1 DETIASA
8 KRDVDELYEKV
19 REVHVVQPI
28 KTSVVVG
35 DPVEE
40 LKRMSQPDSLVVVGT
55 HRRKGSAPRYEWSLG
70 ARLAAHAAGPV
81 AIVPERSSPRAGSGV
96 VVGTDGSAASLQAL
110 NFAAGEADRTGQV
123 LHVLHAWQNH
133 SPAHASGDWVAP
145 STGRRHP
152 PSQRQTTRRILDEA
166 VAQVS
171 RDHPDVQVRR
181 ELVEGPAQW
190 ALLDR
195 TLGMSLLVIG
205 GDGQGGPKDTT
216 LGSVAHAIVVNV
228 RCPTVV
234 VKHLQGG

>member
-1 DETIASA
+1 
-8 KRDVDELYEKV
+8 
-19 REVHVVQPI
+19 
-28 KTSVVVG
+28 
-35 DPVEE
+35 
-40 LKRMSQPDSLVVVGT
+40 
-55 HRRKGSAPRYEWSLG
+55 
-70 ARLAAHAAGPV
+70 
-81 AIVPERSSPRAGSGV
+81 
-96 VVGTDGSAASLQAL
+96 
-110 NFAAGEADRTGQV
+110 
-123 LHVLHAWQNH
+123 
-133 SPAHASGDWVAP
+133 
-145 STGRRHP
+145 
-152 PSQRQTTRRILDEA
+152 LDEA